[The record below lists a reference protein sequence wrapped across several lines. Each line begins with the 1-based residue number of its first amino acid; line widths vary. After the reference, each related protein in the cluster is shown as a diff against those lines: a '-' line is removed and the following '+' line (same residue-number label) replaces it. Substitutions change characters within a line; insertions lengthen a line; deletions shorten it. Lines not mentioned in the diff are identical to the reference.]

1 MPLRRTERA
10 VIIILFIKVCWMHLS
25 GEGVNNQW
33 TLGILR
39 NSNMLDEEMICRIFD
54 SFCVVCIRNEWIRW
68 LREQQRIADREINIE
83 SAATKYPELF
93 ISLDVYPS
101 ESTIFDVQG
110 IKIAITNDDLAE
122 GLNKLSEYSR
132 NVRLC

>member
-1 MPLRRTERA
+1 M
-10 VIIILFIKVCWMHLS
+10 
-25 GEGVNNQW
+25 
-33 TLGILR
+33 
-39 NSNMLDEEMICRIFD
+39 
-54 SFCVVCIRNEWIRW
+54 
-68 LREQQRIADREINIE
+68 E

-93 ISLDVYPS
+93 TSLDVYPS

-132 NVRLC
+132 NVILMAFVLGESNEEIARTMGRCRSTISVQKKSGLKKLRKYMEK

>member
-1 MPLRRTERA
+1 
-10 VIIILFIKVCWMHLS
+10 
-25 GEGVNNQW
+25 
-33 TLGILR
+33 
-39 NSNMLDEEMICRIFD
+39 MLDEEMICRIFD